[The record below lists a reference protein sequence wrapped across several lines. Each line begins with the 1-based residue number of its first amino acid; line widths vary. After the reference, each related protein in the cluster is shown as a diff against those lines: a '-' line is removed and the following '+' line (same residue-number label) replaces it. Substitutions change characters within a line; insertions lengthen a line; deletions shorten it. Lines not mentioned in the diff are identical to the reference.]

1 VPSPNP
7 AERLMPQI
15 FLSPPFFCCAMFC
28 FIHIKRKFGKI
39 YKVFSK
45 LFVKR
50 ALYGGL
56 YEGDFFFIQYHVSQ
70 INVST

>member
-1 VPSPNP
+1 
-7 AERLMPQI
+7 
-15 FLSPPFFCCAMFC
+15 MFC